1 MEKILAKI
9 ACPELDTELM
19 ENPPNALTWYFALTQ
34 DWKDRF
40 AKILVMFSESS
51 PSSVVHNCPSFGLLI
66 ETLVTRVGIP
76 QEFIPHRPHCHSY
89 NYLIKEGIL
98 DELRLASIIGTTP
111 ERAAQL
117 NGAATQEEIE
127 YYRAMKIDMPP
138 NSSKP
143 WARSQVKDLNEA
155 VKSEVVPKLIES
167 VKDASHTGG
176 ALDYHIYTDLG
187 EKLAKTVN
195 ALESKAET
203 IKKQF
208 QQKAANIMSPEKDPM
223 VHHPKHYTKGDIEC
237 IDAMASVVTG
247 LEGMEAVHTAN
258 VIKYMWRWKDKNGL
272 QDLEKAK
279 WYLDKLIEKVKKE
292 K

>member
-19 ENPPNALTWYFALTQ
+19 ENPPDIWAWHYALTPKWRNLFEKEFKSLDA
-34 DWKDRF
+34 
-40 AKILVMFSESS
+40 SS
-51 PSSVVHNCPSFGLLI
+51 CAVPKYSSFGILFDELCSTGIGYPKDFFHYRSSAHNYAYLL
-66 ETLVTRVGIP
+66 R
-76 QEFIPHRPHCHSY
+76 
-89 NYLIKEGIL
+89 EGIL

-117 NGAATQEEIE
+117 NGAATQEELE
-127 YYRAMKIDMPP
+127 YYKAMKIDMPP
-138 NSSKP
+138 NSNEPFNTVAGKITPESVLEQHKP
-143 WARSQVKDLNEA
+143 WTRSQVKDLNEA

-167 VKDASHTGG
+167 LKNNDM
-176 ALDYHIYTDLG
+176 
-187 EKLAKTVN
+187 
-195 ALESKAET
+195 
-203 IKKQF
+203 Q
-208 QQKAANIMSPEKDPM
+208 KDPM